1 MASGYITPSIS
12 IQIREANKGNEW
24 LLDDTMLLI
33 ESKGLI
39 ARSQFRLA
47 LRVLAELRPA
57 RTRERSEIANSDNT

>member
-12 IQIREANKGNEW
+12 IQIRETNKGNEW

-33 ESKGLI
+33 ESKDLI

-47 LRVLAELRPA
+47 LRVLTEAGQA
-57 RTRERSEIANSDNT
+57 SRTERNY